1 MKRIYYLHDDG
12 NHPVVTIGVFK
23 DEGVLFQN
31 TRYEIDF
38 ARTIS
43 IYGEGET
50 HPLNKAQARDIVT
63 ARFENAFEILERDS
77 YVNEIYPRRV
87 EDIYFRLTNVRN
99 SSKGIEDLF
108 GDPVE
113 AGQSFL
119 KIDLEAVPT
128 DFEKHL
134 LRIDTE

>member
-1 MKRIYYLHDDG
+1 MKRIYYLHDES
-12 NHPVVTIGVFK
+12 NHPIVTIGVFK
-23 DEGVLFQN
+23 DEGG
-31 TRYEIDF
+31 IPF

-43 IYGEGET
+43 VYGEGENR
-50 HPLNKAQARDIVT
+50 PLNKAQARDIVIT
-63 ARFENAFEILERDS
+63 RFENAEEILKRDS

-87 EDIYFRLTNVRN
+87 ENIYYRLTNLRN
-99 SSKGIEDLF
+99 QSKGLEDLF
-108 GDPVE
+108 AEPVATE
-113 AGQSFL
+113 QSLL

>member
-1 MKRIYYLHDDG
+1 MKRIYYLHDQG
-12 NHPVVTIGVFK
+12 NHPIVTVGVFK
-23 DEGVLFQN
+23 DEKG
-31 TRYEIDF
+31 IDF

-43 IYGEGET
+43 VYGEGEDR
-50 HPLNKAQARDIVT
+50 PLNKAQARDIVT
-63 ARFENAFEILERDS
+63 TRFENAEEILKRDS

-87 EDIYFRLTNVRN
+87 EDIYYRLSNVRN
-99 SSKGIEDLF
+99 TSKGVEILF
-108 GDPVE
+108 GDSV
-113 AGQSFL
+113 AAQQSIL

>member
-1 MKRIYYLHDDG
+1 MKRIYYLYDVA
-12 NHPVVTIGVFK
+12 NHPIVTIGVFK
-23 DEGVLFQN
+23 DEGG
-31 TRYEIDF
+31 IDF

-43 IYGEGET
+43 VYGEGENS
-50 HPLNKAQARDIVT
+50 PLNKAQARDIVT
-63 ARFENAFEILERDS
+63 TRFENAEEILKRTS

-87 EDIYFRLTNVRN
+87 EDIYYRLTNVRN
-99 SSKGIEDLF
+99 SSKGVEDLF
-108 GDPVE
+108 GDPAD
-113 AGQSFL
+113 AGQSLL